1 MKRIG
6 RSKVPY
12 AHQLASMAENLA
24 KKYNRTVYSKIENI
38 TYNFESKLTHKTKYE
53 LYFVPGFDGKN
64 CTSFS
69 YTIWPEL
76 LDKYFSL
83 MKESVNDK

>member
-1 MKRIG
+1 MKKIG

-24 KKYNRTVYSKIENI
+24 KKFNKTVYIQPEYI
-38 TYNFESKLTHKTKYE
+38 TYKHNPTEYVVKYN
-53 LYFVPGFDGKN
+53 LFFVPGLNSRDCNQFTFN
-64 CTSFS
+64 T
-69 YTIWPEL
+69 WLEL

-83 MKESVNDK
+83 MKESVND

>member
-24 KKYNRTVYSKIENI
+24 KKFDVTVFVGTRHTAASYGKFISYNVYFI
-38 TYNFESKLTHKTKYE
+38 
-53 LYFVPGFDGKN
+53 PGFDED
-64 CTSFS
+64 CTKFS
-69 YTIWPEL
+69 YKTWSEF

-83 MKESVNDK
+83 MKESVNG

>member
-12 AHQLASMAENLA
+12 AHQLASMADNLA
-24 KKYNRTVYSKIENI
+24 KKFNKTVYIENAYTAADYGNNI
-38 TYNFESKLTHKTKYE
+38 VYNI
-53 LYFVPGFDGKN
+53 YFVPGFDED
-64 CTSFS
+64 CTKFS
-69 YTIWPEL
+69 YKTWSEF

-83 MKESVNDK
+83 MKESVNG

>member
-24 KKYNRTVYSKIENI
+24 EKLNKTVYIQLEYIAYKHNPIENVVKYNI
-38 TYNFESKLTHKTKYE
+38 F
-53 LYFVPGFDGKN
+53 FVPGFNSRD
-64 CTSFS
+64 CTQFIFN
-69 YTIWPEL
+69 TWPEF

-83 MKESVNDK
+83 MKESVNG